1 MTELDWETIRHPI
14 FLTLIVSAFSTLIAT
29 LFGVVAAY
37 FISRW
42 RFFGKDFLDSILTL
56 PLVLPPTVLGYYLLV
71 LLGRHGIL
79 GSFLMETFRFSFIF
93 HWTGAVIASVIVSF
107 PLVYRSALAAFED
120 LDRDYEDTAKT
131 LGKENVEIFLE
142 VLLPLS
148 WRGILAGAMLAYAR
162 GMGEFGATLM
172 IAGNIPKRTQTLSL
186 AIYDSVQSG
195 NDSIAFYLVV
205 LTSVLSVLILTISNG
220 MLKKSHW

>member
-1 MTELDWETIRHPI
+1 MTELDWETMCHPI
-14 FLTLIVSAFSTLIAT
+14 LLTLIVSAFSTLIAT
-29 LFGVVAAY
+29 VFGVLAAY

-42 RFFGKDFLDSILTL
+42 KFFGKGILDSILTL

-71 LLGRHGIL
+71 LLGRRGIF
-79 GSFLMETFRFSFIF
+79 GSFLLETFRFSFLF
-93 HWTGAVIASVIVSF
+93 HWSGAVIASVIVSF
-107 PLVYRSALAAFED
+107 PLVYKSALASFED
-120 LDRDYEDTAKT
+120 LDADYEDTAKT
-131 LGKENVEIFLE
+131 LGKGNIGIFRE

-148 WRGILAGAMLAYAR
+148 WRGILAGAMLAFAR

-195 NDSIAFYLVV
+195 NDSIAFYLVI
-205 LTSVLSVLILTISNG
+205 LTSVLSVLILTVSNG
-220 MLKKSHW
+220 VLKKSHW

>member
-1 MTELDWETIRHPI
+1 MTELDWETMRHPI
-14 FLTLIVSAFSTLIAT
+14 LLTLIVSAFSTLIAT
-29 LFGVVAAY
+29 LFGVTAAY

-42 RFFGKDFLDSILTL
+42 RFFGKGILDSILTL

-71 LLGRHGIL
+71 LLGRRGIF
-79 GSFLMETFRFSFIF
+79 GSFLLDTFHFSFLF
-93 HWTGAVIASVIVSF
+93 HWSGAVIASVIVSF
-107 PLVYRSALAAFED
+107 PLVYRSSLTSFED
-120 LDRDYEDTAKT
+120 LDSDYEDTART
-131 LGKENVEIFLE
+131 LGKGNVEIFWR

-148 WRGILAGAMLAYAR
+148 WRGILAGAMLAFAR

-205 LTSVLSVLILTISNG
+205 LTSVLSVLVLTVSNG